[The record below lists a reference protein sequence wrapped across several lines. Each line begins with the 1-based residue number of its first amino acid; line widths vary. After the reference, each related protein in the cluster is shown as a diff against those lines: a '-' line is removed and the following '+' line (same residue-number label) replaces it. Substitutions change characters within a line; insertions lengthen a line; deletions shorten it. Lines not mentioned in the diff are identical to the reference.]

1 LGVETSGSFS
11 ILDDD
16 AELPP
21 LVRSRAVAV
30 TQTDTSVHA
39 AAHNAISRRNRSMSI
54 AAANSS
60 LDRETA
66 RRTAEQL
73 IDNVKKLA
81 KFGTSYDETSEKG
94 PEATNASRLRLR
106 IKLISDE
113 PKSLAAMLAEL
124 RNITENLDTATLILA
139 MKNLIRLLNENAD
152 LTTSDHFAFVQ
163 LTAADKLDK
172 YILEHLLRELLQEAA
187 VRLQQT
193 TPDSQE
199 TIGKLILPEVPEVID
214 RV

>member
-1 LGVETSGSFS
+1 
-11 ILDDD
+11 
-16 AELPP
+16 
-21 LVRSRAVAV
+21 
-30 TQTDTSVHA
+30 
-39 AAHNAISRRNRSMSI
+39 
-54 AAANSS
+54 
-60 LDRETA
+60 
-66 RRTAEQL
+66 L

-81 KFGTSYDETSEKG
+81 KFGTSSDETSEKG

>member
-1 LGVETSGSFS
+1 
-11 ILDDD
+11 
-16 AELPP
+16 
-21 LVRSRAVAV
+21 
-30 TQTDTSVHA
+30 
-39 AAHNAISRRNRSMSI
+39 
-54 AAANSS
+54 
-60 LDRETA
+60 
-66 RRTAEQL
+66 
-73 IDNVKKLA
+73 
-81 KFGTSYDETSEKG
+81 
-94 PEATNASRLRLR
+94 
-106 IKLISDE
+106 
-113 PKSLAAMLAEL
+113 MLAEL